1 MMIEIDKTVVSLD
14 LLEKHFIC
22 DLDKCK
28 GMCCVHGD
36 SGAPLESAEAEILDK
51 LFPVIKKYL
60 RQEGIEAIKNQG
72 RHVIDSDG
80 DLVTPLVNRKEC
92 AYVIFK
98 HGIAKCGIE
107 KAFEDGAIDFQKPV
121 SCHLYPVRTKKYSD
135 FEGINYDRWEI
146 CQPATILGQKENIPV
161 FRFVK
166 KALVRKYG
174 VDFYKKLEIAA
185 DSLVTSKVK
194 K

>member
-80 DLVTPLVNRKEC
+80 DLVTPLVNHKEC